1 MRGIGQFIRQV
12 LAGPVLVVFT
22 IAPESRF
29 THIVND
35 TLVSDP
41 DFFPVLPVA
50 QCQLRTAK
58 LFQFH

>member
-50 QCQLRTAK
+50 QRQLGAGNF
-58 LFQFH
+58 LEFH